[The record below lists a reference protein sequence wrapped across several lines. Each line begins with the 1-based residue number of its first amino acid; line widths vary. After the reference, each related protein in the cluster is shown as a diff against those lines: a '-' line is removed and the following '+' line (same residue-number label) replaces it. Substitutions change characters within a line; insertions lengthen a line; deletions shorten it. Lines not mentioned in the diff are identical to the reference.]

1 MATSNFLELR
11 RYEEDAGASSSQFH
25 TLAEAANTKPSQ
37 LQEAIARRT
46 QRLSAGTGLSDRMGL
61 DESGFM
67 GRAVNLGASAVS
79 GAGRVAGHILS
90 APSSLAAAA
99 ETANLNKAD
108 WAAYDAYTKGEAT
121 PEQMAQLNR
130 DAGSQFTLGNVNR
143 ALAGNFDNATP
154 LQRIEQADSLRG
166 AARSINN
173 AFDWSGIVNQSR
185 RSDLSADLASG
196 FQANWD
202 KVKAGGLENIAGGIA
217 GLLANAGE
225 AAVNNPGAVAEY
237 AAENIPQ
244 LALGAFGAA
253 GKAGLA
259 ASNVG
264 YAADNFQKGIEKYQS
279 ENNGAY
285 PPVEVR
291 EEMAMWAAAT
301 ALAEQ
306 VGDVSM
312 LRGIGGSTAELAT
325 GAGRRGLAD
334 VARQTA
340 TGVAT
345 EAATEGFQT
354 YAEGQAGL
362 KPATAEEIY
371 EGAVI
376 GGLVGGSMQGGAAAL
391 GATADAVEA
400 AQAKADEDITS
411 RNATKTQYAEA
422 VEKND
427 PSFFTKQGKNYAP
440 DEAIRVLREAATE
453 ENQDVQYERAAA
465 VVADAREVQDELNTR
480 IEAAENPDEAKA
492 QIQDAIARAEA
503 AKASA
508 DEEDKADMDQYIADL
523 KEDIKAVDEDVA
535 NLDSLKQRAA
545 KLEKQ
550 ITTSDDLLNRFA
562 DKTNQETVAEAT
574 TEDEVTKTINLA
586 MTSPDKLDSET
597 IKTMVADTSNALTAE
612 QRTYLRAFDEA
623 RVAEN
628 AAKDLTA
635 VNTEVLY
642 GSDKNVGIKQ
652 YRDRINSALV
662 AGNIKAAEIVMK
674 PFQKFADNHQ
684 SKAEAAQEAFDL
696 AETDGLTHS
705 IAPNKAGVWSVLPET
720 LSDAA
725 RKKVGGLNIHS
736 RSNNGGM
743 IDALQSE
750 AKAAL
755 AAVAELQAAVA
766 AKRSIGTTPATP
778 VATQPIATVATQSQA
793 PVSSVAPASVA
804 PATSTTVQSTPDDVV
819 KVQNVGVAQA
829 QGTPTSSETKLS
841 PAEVAKLGFKKV
853 NQVTQNFTKSV
864 RKPTDTSAKALG
876 TKDVLTKLNNGE
888 LTANDFLPADTELS
902 EHQARAISSFQEK
915 AGEWMDTIKGNLKFI
930 NNPDYKFRD
939 PIQYLIQPDAD
950 GKADAEENVKT
961 AIAFAAF
968 SWIAENASMPRYRT
982 VEEAKE
988 MFGVDEYSKI
998 SQDLY
1003 KAVRTAGA
1011 NEKVVM
1017 NSLGQRAVA
1026 ALGLKA
1032 GKDAHAN
1039 AQATLEASIGAHAL
1053 KLLEDMGLVDR
1064 STVSGSIIKAGLPTK
1079 MANETNENANQSF
1092 ISPARGID
1100 GKVMEAVKA
1109 ISESQRATGSILAK
1123 MFGAE
1128 TEALVPSN
1136 TPITEVQATT
1146 KNTDQLVPESLKKI
1160 IRHENSVPNYLRQDT
1175 WGLATKLSD
1184 SALLAMAG
1192 FDSTAA
1198 EDQHISNR
1206 DSVEAKNEGLVREL
1220 QNARDYFNTLD
1231 EDTPMYFQHS
1241 VWKQQRVGIAT
1252 NLINPQTSKIH
1263 RFMIYRPEWTTKVS
1277 LTDPEMM
1284 DNFRLR
1290 VAEGLGVKADK
1301 QSNESSLAEFDKV
1314 TNDPAIKA
1322 GVQAIYA
1329 TIFLGSDMTPEFEQA
1344 IVQAVKVG
1352 GENMHSLDALIA
1364 LAHEFDALVSGKDDF
1379 TVNMMGEIDGVTNG
1393 PMLSH
1398 LLMGAAVSV
1407 DDLYDMLNRG
1417 GFYKQGDEFKNY
1429 NLWRAA
1435 PGNQDLY
1442 ETTIGNVM
1450 KLVKQVTVGNP
1461 AMADAMTSL
1470 YKITGKLEE
1479 AGKVLKD
1486 GRNIIKTPLTA
1497 MVFGSSIDG
1506 AIESM
1511 FEKFLDTAYSKMEKL
1526 KTVGEAK
1533 QLIGAL
1539 NDLIKFGGSTDFIT
1553 ATNKADLLNHEFTAK
1568 QRAALEKAFN
1578 ATLGNAVKESMDT
1591 DFAIFMDG
1599 RKQYNNAAQ
1608 AAFQLY
1614 DAARSAITDEY
1625 IKELMTAGEID
1636 FITSKGGARTPTHDL
1651 NQAQRKELDNRL
1663 KPVLPILHTLFSQQ
1677 DGNLD
1682 AGLAISKS
1690 SRKLSTQPQ
1699 YQTESQF
1706 GTNTKDGFKT
1716 RKNAAYERSLE
1727 APGVAMLPMGTHST
1741 DSAIS
1746 HNAVFGN
1753 GGTPTQ
1759 VLNVHDAHG
1768 SGLQHFQR
1776 TAKNLNKATFDAM
1789 LNYSPATQMK
1799 ESLDRVL
1806 VGMAQLLKD
1815 EKTAAVVAPKVKAA
1829 LAEIAKKLPKED
1841 RVDPLNAVVM
1851 DITRLS
1857 SSADQIKFQTLA
1869 TMGAVDQ
1876 YALEGGQYDVTDA
1889 DRAEATARLEKIQY
1903 APSTE
1908 TLDAVKAIQ
1917 ATLDGA
1923 KTGSIEV
1930 DTEYQNEYDSNPAAS
1945 LAKTLSPVINAV
1957 INGTSK
1963 PVKEAVESLPKAE
1976 QAKVVQA
1983 TAKASKALKTRFS
1996 PWGEIGSAIAQSD
2009 DLLVQSFEEMPVM
2022 NKAQVMGTL
2031 RAALAGQQAPKNIK
2045 EFNAKLFTV
2054 LNKLAPND
2062 LVVKYVTPTTDSSEI
2077 MEKGASGARGWY
2089 VAQNGKSEIYILSQ
2103 DHKYSAVTPEVLL
2116 HELVHSTL
2124 AGIVED
2130 VASQPK
2136 EVQELVADL
2145 NNLMAK
2151 AKEYTEAN
2159 GLTQFAP
2166 ALENI
2171 HEFIA
2176 YGMTNLDFQKNVLSK
2191 IEVESSTAKNSLVQG
2206 MKSFISNIVGILFRG
2221 SSKSAQAIA
2230 NNGMSVLIGNV
2241 SGLFNA
2247 VAQNQPKVDVV
2258 LNAQAINDMTTSA
2271 VFEAIKSTNPANQNS
2286 GSFEFHMA
2294 NALDDI
2300 VEKLYG
2306 PYGTL
2311 KDAVARRTA
2320 QTPLDAYQKA
2330 LATGELP
2337 FASKSLAAGFKIN
2350 DQEAFVLEQVEAVVR
2365 ASLDRSATQTTLAHS
2380 ELRKAFQ
2387 EARKQVKPM
2396 DFLPTGITETTANQA
2411 QKDEAQALWDFAFKV
2426 EMQGDTSDY
2435 LSRFAA
2441 LAIGHEA
2448 FASKLGFNSAEL
2460 DQSATTVWGRLK
2472 ELFNTLLDMF
2482 TGKTMNVYAGQKLDE
2497 KVQSLIEKLV
2507 DIEAKK
2513 RAQLAAT
2520 RANSLDKIEDGV
2532 RALGEQAKNAIDAF
2546 SKSDLFKKSQNG
2558 YVRFAGTA
2566 MHLAAAP
2573 ERVEAVV
2580 EKMQEARDRLMKG
2593 KQGIAASLVSEMQ
2606 GITDS
2611 KAVFGKLLL
2620 ATKNLERARKETITN
2635 VAKFVK
2641 QSFGD
2646 KVLTPEQTKAVTNT
2660 FLRTDMSTLVD
2671 DYSNADLERLVSDTA
2686 FRKQEIGK
2694 HEATLKADTNGKFYL
2709 NSVKGLAYFMATG
2722 YVRIPFMQMNAHNIA
2737 RLGGTMRVGSVNEAH
2752 ATAQEA
2758 IIDKLISL
2766 KALDY
2771 LSQGERDAAR
2781 DAFRDQNNR
2790 TDGGNGI
2797 EMILKLHKKLQAES
2811 KETLFQNNEALFMKG
2826 YTSEIYN
2833 PYIEVQ
2839 IADDVEGY
2847 ELEQAGFTKGA
2858 NVRNDQVDPSGQKAM
2873 YVLRDGGLVRRLT
2886 GILSFTGKNARGS
2899 RVTSATA
2906 AGRARISNAK
2916 QAQAQLMFSM
2926 DMDPQTSN
2934 KNYMAPVIN
2943 NQGEVSDYRYLMS
2956 RDVKDNIL
2964 ERDNRFDQI
2973 LGSVAGS
2980 MLDKQTAPQQ
2990 NEQAIQ
2996 ALFDQYDAET
3006 PEQQERYLEIG
3017 PKVAD
3022 PVMRENWNMLPQE
3035 AKDAAKRIW
3044 GGEKMYIRPDVLDMM
3059 FGYRKYSLSNVFDK
3073 DADER
3078 NAMEQLF
3085 VHVAESIMRG
3095 IGYNKGLRGQE
3106 LVNYVAKAKLATRRA
3121 EDVWQEIV
3129 KEAKDII
3136 VVRSGVVLLGNISS
3150 NLTLLSG
3157 LGVSMKDIVNHHK
3170 VAIKAASDYAED
3182 SARLSQI
3189 ETMLESGYIEGDIA
3203 ELQQEAIQ
3211 LKDALNRNPVKELI
3225 DAGLMPTI
3233 VEDMAADEDIY
3244 SYKNRLARKTDK
3256 FTSKL
3261 NPAVKAATK
3270 FAYISP
3276 TTKLYQGLNRA
3287 TQLSDFV
3294 ARYTLYHHVIDRK
3307 VNPLSKEDAIRFASD
3322 AFVNYDIPSHRTVQY
3337 LNDMGVVMFTKYYLR
3352 IQKVLMKMFRENP
3365 ARALMMIGFSHYF
3378 NNVPS
3383 VIDSSMWGRIGNN
3396 PFTTG
3401 AFKYPGVLDDLA
3413 TVKAG
3418 MSPFN

>member
-1 MATSNFLELR
+1 MATSNFLNLR
-11 RYEEDAGASSSQFH
+11 RHEEDDSPAAINAQFNKLRAASDD
-25 TLAEAANTKPSQ
+25 KPSQ

-46 QRLSAGTGLSDRMGL
+46 QRLSAGTGLSDKLGL

-67 GRAVNLGASAVS
+67 GRAVNLGASVAS
-79 GAGRVAGHILS
+79 GAGKAAGWMLS

-143 ALAGNFDNATP
+143 ALGGNFDNATP
-154 LQRIEQADSLRG
+154 LQRIEQADSLRT

-237 AAENIPQ
+237 VAENIPQ

-312 LRGIGGSTAELAT
+312 LRGIGGSTAELAA

-391 GATADAVEA
+391 GATSDAVEA
-400 AQAKADEDITS
+400 AQAKADADIAV
-411 RNATKTQYAEA
+411 RKETKTQYAEA

-503 AKASA
+503 AKANA
-508 DEEDKADMDQYIADL
+508 AEEDKADMDQYIADL
-523 KEDIKAVDEDVA
+523 KEDIKAVDDDVA
-535 NLDSLKQRAA
+535 NLDSLKQHAA

-562 DKTNQETVAEAT
+562 DKTNQETVAEAS

-597 IKTMVADTSNALTAE
+597 VKSLVSDTSNALTAE

-623 RVAEN
+623 RVLEN
-628 AAKDLTA
+628 AAKDLSA

-642 GSDKNVGIKQ
+642 GSDKHVGIKQ

-674 PFQKFADNHQ
+674 PFQKFSDNHV
-684 SKAEAAQEAFDL
+684 SKAEAAQEAFAM
-696 AETDGLTHS
+696 AETDGLTHT

-725 RKKVGGLNIHS
+725 RAKVGGLNIHT
-736 RSNNGGM
+736 RSNNSGM
-743 IDALQSE
+743 IDALQLE

-766 AKRSIGTTPATP
+766 AKRSTPQTP
-778 VATQPIATVATQSQA
+778 VATQPTTSVAAPVQA
-793 PVSSVAPASVA
+793 PARSSAKASVA
-804 PATSTTVQSTPDDVV
+804 PDQKPTVQSTPDDVV
-819 KVQNVGVAQA
+819 KVQNEGTVQA
-829 QGTPTSSETKLS
+829 QDVPSSSDKKLS
-841 PAEVAKLGFKKV
+841 PTEVSKLGFKKV
-853 NQVTQNFTKSV
+853 NQVAQNFSKSS
-864 RKPTDTSAKALG
+864 RKTTDTSSKVLG
-876 TKDVLTKLNNGE
+876 TKDALSKLNDGE
-888 LTANDFLPADTELS
+888 LTAADFLPEGTELS
-902 EHQARAISSFQEK
+902 EHQAQAIAFFQEK
-915 AGEWMDTIKGNLKFI
+915 ATEWMATIQGNLSLG
-930 NNPDYKFRD
+930 NNPDFKFKD
-939 PIQYLIQPDAD
+939 PIQFLVEPDVD

-968 SWIAENASMPRYRT
+968 SWLAENASMPRFHT
-982 VEEAKE
+982 LEDVKE
-988 MFGVDEYSKI
+988 MFGVDEYSRI
-998 SQDLY
+998 SNDLY
-1003 KAVRTAGA
+1003 KAVRTAGS

-1032 GKDAHAN
+1032 NKDAYAN
-1039 AQATLEASIGAHAL
+1039 SQATLESSIGAHAL

-1064 STVSGSIIKAGLPTK
+1064 TTVSGAIIKAGLPADMSK
-1079 MANETNENANQSF
+1079 DTNANANQSF

-1100 GKVMEAVKA
+1100 GKVTESVKA
-1109 ISESQRATGSILAK
+1109 ISDSQRATSSILTK

-1128 TEALVPSN
+1128 TEAKEPSN

-1146 KNTDQLVPESLKKI
+1146 KNTDQKVPESLKKI

-1175 WGLATKLSD
+1175 WGLATKMSD
-1184 SALLAMAG
+1184 AALLAIAG
-1192 FDSTAA
+1192 FDATAR

-1231 EDTPMYFQHS
+1231 EDTPMYFEHS

-1277 LTDPEMM
+1277 LTDPAMM

-1301 QSNESSLAEFDKV
+1301 QSNESSLQDFEKV
-1314 TNDPAIKA
+1314 SNDPAIKA

-1364 LAHEFDALVSGKDDF
+1364 LAHEFDALVSGKDSF
-1379 TVNMMGEIDGVTNG
+1379 TVNMVGEIDGVTNG

-1398 LLMGAAVSV
+1398 LLMGAAVSA

-1417 GFYKQGDEFKNY
+1417 GFFKEGDDYKNY

-1511 FEKFLDTAYSKMEKL
+1511 FEKFLDTAYAKMEKL
-1526 KTVGEAK
+1526 ETVGQAK
-1533 QLIGAL
+1533 ELIGAI
-1539 NDLIKFGGSTDFIT
+1539 NDLIEFGGSTDLIT
-1553 ATNKADLLNHEFTAK
+1553 ATNKADLLNHEFTTK

-1591 DFAIFMDG
+1591 DFAIFMNG

-1614 DAARSAITDEY
+1614 EAARSALTDQY
-1625 IKELMTAGEID
+1625 MTELMDAGELD
-1636 FITSKGGARTPTHDL
+1636 YTTSKGGVRTPNHDL
-1651 NQAQRKELDNRL
+1651 NQDQRAELTKRL
-1663 KPVLPILHTLFSQQ
+1663 KPVEPILHTLFSSK
-1677 DGNLD
+1677 DNNLD

-1690 SRKLSTQPQ
+1690 SRKLSTKPE
-1699 YQTESQF
+1699 YQTVSQF
-1706 GTNTKDGFKT
+1706 GSETVDGFKT
-1716 RKNAAYERSLE
+1716 RKNAAYERTLA

-1746 HNAVFGN
+1746 HNAVMGN
-1753 GGTPTQ
+1753 GGTATQ

-1768 SGLQHFQR
+1768 SGLKHFQR

-1789 LNYSPATQMK
+1789 MDYSPATQMK
-1799 ESLDRVL
+1799 DSLDRVL
-1806 VGMAQLLKD
+1806 VGMAKLLQD
-1815 EKTAAVVAPKVKAA
+1815 EKTAAVVAPKIKGA
-1829 LAEIAKKLPKED
+1829 LAEIAKKLDKAD
-1841 RVDPLNAVVM
+1841 RADPLNAVVM

-1889 DRAEATARLEKIQY
+1889 DRVEATVRLEKIQY

-1908 TLDAVKAIQ
+1908 TLNAVKQIQ
-1917 ATLDGA
+1917 DVLAGA

-1930 DTEYQNEYDSNPAAS
+1930 DTEYQNEYNGNPAAS
-1945 LAKTLSPVINAV
+1945 LAKTVSPVINAV
-1957 INGTSK
+1957 INSTRK
-1963 PVKEAVESLPKAE
+1963 PVKEAVESLPKEE
-1976 QAKVVQA
+1976 QAKAVQA
-1983 TAKASKALKTRFS
+1983 TAKASKPLKTRFS

-2009 DLLVQSFEEMPVM
+2009 DLLVQSLEEMPVM
-2022 NKAQVMGTL
+2022 NKAQAMGTL
-2031 RAALAGQQAPKNIK
+2031 RAALANQQAPKNIK

-2054 LNKLAPND
+2054 LNKVMPND
-2062 LVVKYVTPTTDSSEI
+2062 VVVKYVTPETDASEI
-2077 MEKGASGARGWY
+2077 MEKGATAARGWY

-2103 DHKYSAVTPEVLL
+2103 DHKYSAVTPEVML
-2116 HELVHSTL
+2116 HEMVHATL
-2124 AGIVED
+2124 AGVVEN
-2130 VASQPK
+2130 VATQHK

-2145 NNLMAK
+2145 NNLMTK
-2151 AKEYTEAN
+2151 AKDYTEAN

-2176 YGMTNLDFQKNVLSK
+2176 YGMTNLDFQKNVMSK
-2191 IEVESSTAKNSLVQG
+2191 ISMQSKTKKNELVTG
-2206 MKSFISNIVGILFRG
+2206 MKAFIQNMVAIIFR
-2221 SSKSAQAIA
+2221 SSDRSSQAKTV
-2230 NNGMSVLIGNV
+2230 NGMTILIGNV

-2247 VAQNQPKVDVV
+2247 VAQNQTKADVV
-2258 LNAQAINDMTTSA
+2258 LNAMGINDMTTSA

-2306 PYGTL
+2306 PFGTL
-2311 KDAVARRTA
+2311 KDTVARRTA
-2320 QTPLDAYQKA
+2320 QTPLDVYQKA
-2330 LATGELP
+2330 LATDELP

-2396 DFLPTGITETTANQA
+2396 DFLPTGITEATANQA
-2411 QKDEAQALWDFAFKV
+2411 QKDGAQALWDFAFKI
-2426 EMQGDTSDY
+2426 EMQGETSDY

-2472 ELFNTLLDMF
+2472 ELFNILLDMF

-2520 RANSLDKIEDGV
+2520 RANSLDKIEEGV
-2532 RALGEQAKNAIDAF
+2532 RAFGDKAKDAIDAF
-2546 SKSDLFKKSQNG
+2546 SQSKIFKQSSNG
-2558 YVRFAGTA
+2558 YVRFTGTA
-2566 MHLAAAP
+2566 LHLAAAP

-2580 EKMQEARDRLMKG
+2580 EKIQEARDRLMKG

-2620 ATKNLERARKETITN
+2620 ATKNLERARKETMTN
-2635 VAKFVK
+2635 VANFVK

-2646 KVLTPEQTKAVTNT
+2646 KTFTPEQTKAVTNT

-2686 FRKQEIGK
+2686 FRKQEIAK

-2709 NSVKGLAYFMATG
+2709 NSAKGLAYFMATG

-2737 RLGGTMRVGSVNEAH
+2737 RLGGTMRVGSVAEAH

-2766 KALDY
+2766 QALDY

-2781 DAFRDQNNR
+2781 DVFRDQNNR

-2811 KETLFQNNEALFMKG
+2811 KETLFQNNAALFMKG

-2858 NVRNDQVDPSGQKAM
+2858 AVRNDQVDPSSQKAM

-2906 AGRARISNAK
+2906 AGRARIANAK

-2926 DMDPQTSN
+2926 DMDPLTSN

-3022 PVMRENWNMLPQE
+3022 PVMRENWNLLPQE

-3085 VHVAESIMRG
+3085 VHIAETIMRG

-3157 LGVSMKDIVNHHK
+3157 LGVSIKDIVNHHK
-3170 VAIKAASDYAED
+3170 VAIKAASAYAED

-3203 ELQQEAIQ
+3203 ELQQEANQ

-3261 NPAVKAATK
+3261 NPAVKAAAK

-3276 TTKLYQGLNRA
+3276 TTKLYQGLNRT

-3307 VNPLSKEDAIRFASD
+3307 VNPMSKEEAIRFASD

-3365 ARALMMIGFSHYF
+3365 ARALMMIGFSQYF
-3378 NNVPS
+3378 SNVPS